1 MSSGEAVRRV
11 VRVGATATEP
21 WRPPAWNVKVAA
33 GAGGQAADAT
43 EEKVTATGVLDTN
56 DETGEFWAIVAVT
69 GIVDEVDDVI
79 EVGAFEETL
88 AKRTPKGVWGHD
100 WTVWVARSEEVAELA
115 PGDKRLP
122 EKLRDGRPWP
132 VEAGAAWVHG
142 RCNLET
148 QAGREAFSNIKFFG
162 GDFEWSIGYHVPAGR
177 ARRSAKGI
185 RHIRMLEWFEYSG
198 VLFGAM
204 SHTRTLAYKAASPT
218 AEASGMGD
226 TDLVTDDN
234 LGDLFGALG
243 DGLDWDDIEA
253 LGGAVD
259 ETGADLD
266 DETPVDET
274 VHALG
279 EAWTASGLKS
289 IADRLEAAGAVDLGY
304 FEAKAEGGVDKNRG
318 GAERLRRYWTR
329 GAGAAKIAWGTP
341 GDFKRCVTLVSEH
354 MDPKRAKG
362 YCALRHKEATGEWAG
377 PNAHGGVRKPA
388 KKETDAVTETKS
400 MYVPDLAGS
409 LEQRTKAVA
418 DAVRGKYASDD
429 TTYRYASVVNTFSD
443 HVLVRVTETPRG
455 SSVYGSDGQTAER
468 YDKVPYA
475 IADDGAVTLG
485 EATEVTVELQV
496 EAKSLVGSRV
506 EIDADGSVRILPA
519 PAEPPADG
527 EAKSFPYLS
536 GSFEERQAAIREAV
550 REALRGEEQ
559 EDGGWEF
566 WVYLHSTFAD
576 HVIATRSGRGN
587 PDETYWRLS
596 YGIGEDGAVTVGEP
610 QQVEL
615 EVTVGEV
622 VDGDAGGTS
631 SVSAA
636 PEVLS
641 KALGALAEAKAG
653 RVLSAANEGLLVG
666 AVRHIV
672 EVLRK
677 AGIEVVIEEAAI
689 EKPSS
694 TAGGDAPTR
703 QPAKPDTTSPGAGE
717 TKDAPRVS
725 DEPWGSFDPADYDEK
740 QWHRACLVHGHESG
754 APEAKDACRLP
765 VREPDGTLNRG
776 AVHAAAE
783 ALADGGAVP
792 EEGREAAAKALL
804 SLYRRIGDDAPET
817 LREAAGAGQ
826 DPPEGEAKAAPDSMV
841 EIPEHDILDALA
853 AVTA

>member
-1 MSSGEAVRRV
+1 MSAGEAVRRV
-11 VRVGATATEP
+11 VRVGGTTTEP
-21 WRPPAWNVKVAA
+21 WRPHAWNLKVAP
-33 GAGGQAADAT
+33 GDGGQRADAT
-43 EEKVTATGVLDTN
+43 EEKVTATGILDTN

-79 EVGAFEETL
+79 EVGAFRETL
-88 AKRTPKGVWGHD
+88 AKRTPKGVWSHD

-132 VEAGAAWVHG
+132 AEAGAAWVHG

-148 QAGREAFSNIKFFG
+148 QAGREAFSNIKFFD

-177 ARRSAKGI
+177 ARRDAKGI

-218 AEASGMGD
+218 AEASGMG
-226 TDLVTDDN
+226 TDLVTEENVGELHEALAAEIDWDDVE
-234 LGDLFGALG
+234 ALG
-243 DGLDWDDIEA
+243 DAVDAEADGLGDDTPPEDAVAA
-253 LGGAVD
+253 LGK
-259 ETGADLD
+259 
-266 DETPVDET
+266 
-274 VHALG
+274 
-279 EAWTASGLKS
+279 AWSASGLKS
-289 IADRLEAAGAVDLGY
+289 VADRLEASGAVDLGY
-304 FEAKAEGGVDKNRG
+304 FEFKAEGGTDKNRG
-318 GAERLRRYWTR
+318 GAERLRRYWTH

-377 PNAHGGVRKPA
+377 PNAHGGGARKLA
-388 KKETDAVTETKS
+388 KKETETVTEAKS

-418 DAVRGKYASDD
+418 DAVRAKYESDD

-468 YDKVPYA
+468 YDKVPYV
-475 IADDGAVTLG
+475 IADDGTVTLG

-496 EAKSLVGSRV
+496 EEKSLVGSRV

-596 YGIGEDGAVTVGEP
+596 YTIDEDGTVAVGQP

-615 EVTVGEV
+615 EVSVGEV
-622 VDGDAGGTS
+622 LDGDAGGTS
-631 SVSAA
+631 SVTAS
-636 PEVLS
+636 PEIVS
-641 KALGALAEAKAG
+641 KALPALAEVKAG
-653 RVLSAANEGLLVG
+653 RVLSAANENLLVG

-677 AGIEVVIEEAAI
+677 AGIEVVIEEDAI

-694 TAGGDAPTR
+694 TAGGDAPTK
-703 QPAKPDTTSPGAGE
+703 QPAKPDSTSP
-717 TKDAPRVS
+717 T
-725 DEPWGSFDPADYDEK
+725 
-740 QWHRACLVHGHESG
+740 
-754 APEAKDACRLP
+754 
-765 VREPDGTLNRG
+765 
-776 AVHAAAE
+776 AA
-783 ALADGGAVP
+783 
-792 EEGREAAAKALL
+792 
-804 SLYRRIGDDAPET
+804 
-817 LREAAGAGQ
+817 
-826 DPPEGEAKAAPDSMV
+826 EAKAAPAAEGTPAAAAADEPADGKPAEGAEEKKIPEGMV
-841 EIPEHDILDALA
+841 EIPEHEILDALA
-853 AVTA
+853 ALP